1 MTATAP
7 KKEFDIKPEKITV
20 WRPSDLAG
28 IEIRRGTN
36 VARPVPRHWH
46 EEFQL
51 CFVQAGAGE
60 LFYRGVNHLTPPASL
75 FIVHP
80 GEIHSNFAYGPQ
92 GCSYSTIY
100 ARPDL
105 VSRAASEVSGRSQDI
120 PFFSTSIIY
129 DRDILDLYTRLHLSL
144 EMPGAS
150 LERESRLLELLVK
163 LITRYSEDRPQVRPH
178 SREPEHVRRVREYL
192 TEHYAENVSLEEL
205 SRIVGLSQFHL
216 NRVFSREVGMPPH
229 AFQTQVR
236 IVEAKRL
243 LRQGLSLSQ
252 VAAQTG
258 FADQSHFTRHF
269 KRLAVVPPGKYL
281 EGSKNVQ
288 DFSRMP
294 R

>member
-7 KKEFDIKPEKITV
+7 EQIFDIKSEKIRV
-20 WRPSDLAG
+20 WRPADLAG
-28 IEIRRGTN
+28 IEMRRGIN

-51 CFVQAGAGE
+51 CFVQAGSGE
-60 LFYRGVNHLTPPASL
+60 LSYRGVNHTTPPGSL

-80 GEIHSNFAYGPQ
+80 NEIHSNFAYGSN
-92 GCSYSTIY
+92 GCSYSTVY

-105 VSRAASEVSGRSQDI
+105 VSRAASQMTGRSQSI

-129 DRDILDLYTRLHLSL
+129 DRDILDLYTRLRLSI
-144 EMPGAS
+144 ETPGSS
-150 LERESRLLELLVK
+150 LERESLLLQLLVD
-163 LITRYSEDRPQVRPH
+163 LITRHSETRPQVKPRG
-178 SREPEHVRRVREYL
+178 RERKSIRRVREYL
-192 TEHYAENVSLEEL
+192 IEHYAENVSLEEL
-205 SRIVGLSQFHL
+205 SRIAGLSPFHL
-216 NRVFSREVGMPPH
+216 NRVFSQEIGMPPH

-252 VAAQTG
+252 VAAQMG

-288 DFSRMP
+288 DNS
-294 R
+294 